1 MTVLVKH
8 EPLRRFVSDVY
19 ERAGVPAVDA
29 VLLSDSLVQADLWG
43 HQSHGVLR
51 TGWYLA
57 RLQSGV
63 MKAVTEPKFVVDAGA
78 VAVVDGRDGVG
89 QVVSRFA
96 AEDAIRRAKAHGVSA
111 VAVRN
116 SNHFGTCMYYTRMAA
131 ETAAS

>member
-1 MTVLVKH
+1 MTVLAKH

-19 ERAGVPAVDA
+19 ERAGVPLADA
-29 VLLSDSLVQADLWG
+29 ALLSDSLVQADLWG

-78 VAVVDGRDGVG
+78 VAVVGDGVVIKRRGVNAG
-89 QVVSRFA
+89 QCALYEAGYLRCLLASG
-96 AEDAIRRAKAHGVSA
+96 AHSA
-111 VAVRN
+111 
-116 SNHFGTCMYYTRMAA
+116 
-131 ETAAS
+131 